1 MTFKGKPPD
10 RNLLV
15 TLTIS
20 KMKTTKVSLV
30 ICSSYVMALFLYLRD
45 ILEDRWSGN
54 FLALL

>member
-30 ICSSYVMALFLYLRD
+30 ICTVLMLWRCFY
-45 ILEDRWSGN
+45 I
-54 FLALL
+54 